1 MADKS
6 EPTFN
11 LLADKI
17 RARRQDLRITSG
29 SELGRRA
36 GIDQSLVSRI
46 ESGKRLPSRDDLTK
60 IAAALDLPAGELQ
73 VLSDLDDLGLDRVQ
87 KLVEYAT
94 GVGIGARVVA
104 IMEAAKRLSPFYQDV
119 ALAILESGLPDAPW
133 RSDLPRENTD
143 LAERLFERADELK
156 NQAYRL
162 EVEARGLLD
171 ETLGEE
177 EVAGA
182 LREFE
187 NRRQGRVRPKSS

>member
-1 MADKS
+1 MADER

-17 RARRQDLRITSG
+17 RARRLELRITSG

-46 ESGKRLPSRDDLTK
+46 ESGKRLPSRDDLVR
-60 IAAALDLPAGELQ
+60 IANALELPLEELQ
-73 VLSDLDDLGLDRVQ
+73 LLSDIDELGLDRV
-87 KLVEYAT
+87 KNLVEYAP
-94 GVGIGARVVA
+94 GVGIGASVVA

-119 ALAILESGLPDAPW
+119 ALAILELGLPDAPW
-133 RSDLPRENTD
+133 SVDDHSDKTA

-162 EVEARGLLD
+162 EVEAHGLLD
-171 ETLGEE
+171 EAEGDQQVADTIREVEE
-177 EVAGA
+177 
-182 LREFE
+182 
-187 NRRQGRVRPKSS
+187 RRQKGTQP